1 MNNHIF
7 YIAGG
12 MGKNI
17 IATSV
22 IRSLKQ
28 LFPNDKII
36 IVSPYS
42 VIWQNNPDVFDIEL
56 PENTPLVYE
65 KYIKEKNSKVYRL
78 EPYSSEDYFYQRKSL
93 IQIWCDLY
101 KIPCTNLQP
110 YIYLTEEEINVVKNK
125 ITNIVGDKKIFL
137 IQTNGGAENQ
147 NYPISWSRDL
157 PLPIADIVC
166 KQMNDRGYFSI
177 HLKRQN
183 QLTLKNAISLD
194 LSVRQ
199 SMCLIA
205 LSDKRLFIDSF
216 AQHAAAALNKK
227 SVVTWVSNTPKVFGY
242 DLHTNILPIASKD
255 FRHNIDSF
263 LEQYNITGN
272 IHECPY
278 STNLIY
284 STDEILNKLLE

>member
-1 MNNHIF
+1 MKNHIF

-17 IATSV
+17 MATSV
-22 IRSLKQ
+22 VRSLKLQ
-28 LFPNDKII
+28 FPNDRII
-36 IVSPYS
+36 VVSPYP
-42 VIWQNNPDVFDIEL
+42 VVWRNNPDVYGIES
-56 PENTPLVYE
+56 PENTPFVYE
-65 KYIKEKNSKVYRL
+65 KYMKGVDSRVYRL
-78 EPYSSEDYFYQRKSL
+78 ESYSSEDYFYQRKNL
-93 IQIWCDLY
+93 IEIWCDLF
-101 KIPCTNLQP
+101 KIPCIDLQP
-110 YIYLTEEEINVVKNK
+110 YIYLKEEEINAVKNK
-125 ITNIVGDKKIFL
+125 IKDIVKDKKIFL
-137 IQTNGGAENQ
+137 VQTNGGAENQ
-147 NYPISWSRDL
+147 SYPISWSRDL

-166 KQMNDRGYFSI
+166 KEMNDKGYISI
-177 HLKRQN
+177 HLRRKN
-183 QLTLKNAISLD
+183 QLGLKNAILLD
-194 LSVRQ
+194 LSVRE

-216 AQHAAAALNKK
+216 AQHTAAALKKK

-242 DLHTNILPIASKD
+242 ELHHNVFPIAEKE

-284 STDEILNKLLE
+284 STEEILKELSD